1 MDPME
6 ILQDFPVPSQEVLL
20 GLFLGHGLYLYLRLF
35 LILQEKELG

>member
-20 GLFLGHGLYLYLRLF
+20 GLFLGHGLEIKDKTKYHKIIFRF
-35 LILQEKELG
+35 

>member
-1 MDPME
+1 ME

-20 GLFLGHGLYLYLRLF
+20 GLFLGHGLRLF